1 MQRYLLST
9 FIYIKGPLEYKK
21 YSKCKAGMFGVF
33 ALDLK
38 AIYFIVLEDLIS
50 LYKLVIIRPLKL
62 QVNFRTNYGRLFIL
76 FKKLVSKGRS
86 LFLSHGSS
94 LLTDR
99 RS

>member
-1 MQRYLLST
+1 MQRHLLST

-50 LYKLVIIRPLKL
+50 HYELVIIQPLKL
-62 QVNFRTNYGRLFIL
+62 QVNFKRIMVDFLFYIKNWYL
-76 FKKLVSKGRS
+76 KVADNF
-86 LFLSHGSS
+86 
-94 LLTDR
+94 
-99 RS
+99 

>member
-1 MQRYLLST
+1 MQRHLLST

-50 LYKLVIIRPLKL
+50 HYELVIIQPLKL

-76 FKKLVSKGRS
+76 YKNWYLKVADNF
-86 LFLSHGSS
+86 
-94 LLTDR
+94 
-99 RS
+99 

>member
-1 MQRYLLST
+1 MQRHLLST

-50 LYKLVIIRPLKL
+50 HYELVIIQPLKL
-62 QVNFRTNYGRLFIL
+62 QVNFRTNYGRLFI
-76 FKKLVSKGRS
+76 FI
-86 LFLSHGSS
+86 
-94 LLTDR
+94 
-99 RS
+99 

>member
-1 MQRYLLST
+1 MQRHLLST

-50 LYKLVIIRPLKL
+50 HYELVIIQPLKL

-76 FKKLVSKGRS
+76 YKKNWYLKVADN
-86 LFLSHGSS
+86 F
-94 LLTDR
+94 
-99 RS
+99 